1 MALRPENVA
10 KAKIQAAELFEAL
23 LGLQRHHDQHSDSG
37 AYWIFGSSAGPTIL
51 DAHAAAFIARLLD
64 AGQEDLVPKELIE
77 FARKVI
83 ALPAW
88 ESVTKGRSTIF
99 NVKYGQ
105 VSSLRPD
112 EI

>member
-10 KAKIQAAELFEAL
+10 KAKVQAAELFEAL
-23 LGLQRHHDQHSDSG
+23 VTLQKQHNQNPDDG
-37 AYWIFGSSAGPTIL
+37 GPWIFGSSVGPTIL
-51 DAHAAAFIARLLD
+51 DAHSAAFIARLLD
-64 AGQEDLVPKELIE
+64 AGQEDLVPKELVE

-88 ESVTKGRSTIF
+88 EAVTKGRSTIF
-99 NVKYGQ
+99 SGRYGH
-105 VSSLRPD
+105 VSSMGPD

>member
-10 KAKIQAAELFEAL
+10 KAKAQAADLFEAL
-23 LGLQRHHDQHSDSG
+23 LSLQRHHNQGPDNEAS
-37 AYWIFGSSAGPTIL
+37 WIFGPSIGPTIL
-51 DAHAAAFIARLLD
+51 DAHTAAFIARLLD

-77 FARKVI
+77 FATKVI

-105 VSSLRPD
+105 VSSLHPD